1 MIVSTVSVRIKEWTL
16 GRLASEAGYAATGD
30 PAVRVLGVTEDSRRC
45 RAGDLFVAIP
55 GTRADGLAYAR
66 DAVSR
71 GAVAVAAEHDPSA
84 GVPWLKVPG
93 ARAAAGRLSDLVYG
107 DPSRELQLVGVT
119 GTNGKTTTAHVTAQ
133 LLPGQVGFIGTIG
146 VRYPGAQLPAENT
159 TPSATEMRRLL
170 RGMVDSGCVACVS
183 EVSSHALDQGRVDG
197 LRFRAA
203 VYTNLTGDHL
213 DYHGTMEEYAAAK
226 QRLFDLLDAD
236 ATAVLNGRDAA
247 CKRVRTRARVVRFA
261 PRSVVVE
268 ARRTRFRW
276 RGREV
281 WTPLVGR
288 HNAENAAAALEV
300 ACALGVEPAEA
311 AETLKGVLP
320 ARGRLEPVQQ
330 EPFLVL
336 VDYAH
341 TDDALEKALSTVRE
355 VTTGAV
361 HLVFGCGGDRDRTKR
376 PRMGAVAAKR
386 ADHIVITNDN
396 PRSEDPGRIAQEIL
410 EGLGRRRHYTV
421 QLDRRAAIREAIA
434 AAQPGD
440 TVLIAGKG
448 HETCQIVGKEVLPF
462 DDAAVAREEL
472 AALRALTH
480 G

>member
-1 MIVSTVSVRIKEWTL
+1 MIGGTVTVRSKEWTL
-16 GRLASEAGYAATGD
+16 GRLASEAGYALAGD
-30 PAVRVLGVTEDSRRC
+30 PSVRVAGVAEDSRRC
-45 RAGDLFVAIP
+45 REGDVFVAMP
-55 GTRADGLAYAR
+55 GTREDGLKYAR
-66 DAVSR
+66 DAVKR
-71 GAVAVAAEHDPSA
+71 GAVAIASAEDPQA
-84 GVPWLKVPG
+84 GVPWLRVEG
-93 ARAAAGRLSDLVYG
+93 RAAAGRLGDLVYG
-107 DPSRELQLVGVT
+107 DPSRQIQLVGVT
-119 GTNGKTTTAHVTAQ
+119 GTNGKTTTAHLTAQ
-133 LLPGQVGFIGTIG
+133 LLPGQVGFIGTTG

-159 TPSATEMRRLL
+159 TPSATETRRLL
-170 RGMVDSGCVACVS
+170 RAMADAGCVACAM
-183 EVSSHALDQGRVDG
+183 EVSSHALVQGRVDG

-213 DYHGTMEEYAAAK
+213 DYHGTLLEYAAAK
-226 QRLFDLLDAD
+226 QRLFDLLDPD
-236 ATAVLNGRDAA
+236 ATAILNARDDFCA
-247 CKRVRTRARVVRFA
+247 RVRTRARVVRFA
-261 PRSVVVE
+261 ARAVVVE
-268 ARRTRFRW
+268 PLRTRFRW

-288 HNAENAAAALEV
+288 HNAENAAAALEA

-311 AETLKGVLP
+311 VEALKGALP

-341 TDDALEKALSTVRE
+341 TDDALEKALTTVRE
-355 VTTGAV
+355 VTRGSV
-361 HLVFGCGGDRDRTKR
+361 HLVFGCGGDRDKTKR

-410 EGLGRRRHYTV
+410 EGLGHRRRFSV

-440 TVLIAGKG
+440 AVLIAGKG
-448 HETCQIVGKEVLPF
+448 HETSQIVGQEVFPF

-472 AALRALTH
+472 KALRALMH

>member
-1 MIVSTVSVRIKEWTL
+1 MIGTLTVRTKEWTL
-16 GRLASEAGYAATGD
+16 GRLAGESGYALAGD
-30 PAVRVLGVTEDSRRC
+30 PSVRVTGVTEDSRRC
-45 RAGDLFVAIP
+45 GPGDLFVAVP

-66 DAVSR
+66 DAAR
-71 GAVAVAAEHDPSA
+71 KGAVAVVAERDPKS
-84 GVPWLKVPG
+84 GLPWLQVPS
-93 ARAAAGRLSDLVYG
+93 ARAAAGRLADLLYG
-107 DPSRELQLVGVT
+107 DPSRALALVGVT

-146 VRYPGAQLPAENT
+146 VRYPGAEAQAENT

-170 RGMVDSGCVACVS
+170 RAMVDAKCVACVA

-213 DYHGTMEEYAAAK
+213 DYHGTMAAYEAAK
-226 QRLFDLLDAD
+226 QRLFDALDAE
-236 ATAVLNGRDAA
+236 AVAILNARDPA
-247 CKRVRTRARVVRFA
+247 CARVRTAARVVRYA
-261 PRSVVVE
+261 PRRIVVE
-268 ARRTRFRW
+268 PSRTRFEW

-288 HNAENAAAALEV
+288 HNAENAAAALEA
-300 ACALGVEPAEA
+300 ACALGVDPAEA
-311 AETLKGVLP
+311 AAALRGVLP

-330 EPFLVL
+330 KPFLVL

-341 TDDALEKALSTVRE
+341 TDDALEKALATVRE
-355 VTTGAV
+355 VTRGSV

-376 PRMGAVAAKR
+376 PRMGAVAGRR
-386 ADHIVITNDN
+386 ADHVVITNDN
-396 PRSEDPGRIAQEIL
+396 PRSESPQGIADEIL
-410 EGLGRRRHYTV
+410 AGLGRKGRCVV

-434 AAQPGD
+434 AARPGD
-440 TVLIAGKG
+440 AVLIAGKG
-448 HETCQIVGKEVLPF
+448 HETYQIVGGEVLPF

-472 AALRALTH
+472 QALRAPSH